1 MSSFGQVSAK
11 PQPAGPSNSDPS
23 RIDNRWLSMLGVMAD
38 NRVVDLDSALLR
50 AYVVTAEEMHFGRA
64 AGRLQ
69 LTQQALSKRIARL
82 EGLLAIRLFDR
93 GSRRVELTDAGHR
106 LLPLARQVVDS
117 IDAMDSERLAGDQ
130 VLVVDV
136 LGENLTPLNLLH
148 RAVAAEPDLRVEIT
162 MRNNKVALVDTL
174 RGGVADVALGW
185 SRSVEEPWP
194 RDIRRR
200 VLLLE
205 PVYLL
210 MSAQHQL
217 ADRDEIGLT
226 ELADL
231 ALWFPTRNAPQEW
244 VAWLDELA
252 AAYGLRIDRS
262 GTSLGFGDFLRL
274 GGVPER
280 VSFFGAAMPEPP
292 GSEVRLIPI
301 VDPIP
306 VVVWSAMWRRRVP
319 DARVAHLVELMTA
332 DQPDLLRAARTD
344 PDALWLPEGDRV
356 YVADEAAANES
367 ERARGGRR

>member
-1 MSSFGQVSAK
+1 MV
-11 PQPAGPSNSDPS
+11 
-23 RIDNRWLSMLGVMAD
+23 GVMAD
-38 NRVVDLDSALLR
+38 NQVVDLDSALLR

-82 EGLLAIRLFDR
+82 EGLIAVRLFDR

-106 LLPLARQVVDS
+106 LLHLARQVVDS
-117 IDAMDSERLAGDQ
+117 VDAMDSERLPGDQ

-185 SRSVEEPWP
+185 SRSVGEPWP

-210 MSAQHQL
+210 MSAQHRL

-252 AAYGLRIDRS
+252 AAYGLRIDQS

-280 VSFFGAAMPEPP
+280 VTFFGAAMPEPP
-292 GSEVRLIPI
+292 GSDVRLIPI

-306 VVVWSAMWRRRVP
+306 VVVWSVMWRRRVP
-319 DARVAHLVELMTA
+319 DARVAQLVELMTV

-344 PDALWLPEGDRV
+344 PDAIWLPEGDRA
-356 YVADEAAANES
+356 YVADEAVANEN
-367 ERARGGRR
+367 ERARGGQR